1 MNIPANSRLI
11 LASASPRRRELLQ
24 ALGLPFEVVVPH
36 IEENNIKGESPR
48 KTALRLARAKALA
61 VAEQIEEGLVLGV
74 DTIVVIDRDILG
86 KPADEGSAK
95 AMLTRLS
102 GRTHTVIS
110 AMYLHR
116 EPDGKFAQAA
126 PVTKV
131 TFNTLTPAQI
141 DAYIATDEP
150 LDKAGAYAIQG
161 LGSVIVQS
169 IVGCYFN
176 VVGLSLPVL
185 AQLLEEFG
193 WEVL

>member
-24 ALGLPFEVVVPH
+24 ALGLPFDVMVPH
-36 IEENNIKGESPR
+36 IEENSVAGESPER
-48 KTALRLARAKALA
+48 TALRLARAKALA
-61 VAEQIEEGLVLGV
+61 VAGRIEEGLVLGV
-74 DTIVVIDRDILG
+74 DTIVVIDGDILG
-86 KPADEGSAK
+86 KPADGQEAQE
-95 AMLTRLS
+95 MLTRLS
-102 GRTHTVIS
+102 GRTHMVIS

-116 EPDGKFAQAA
+116 VPDGKCAQAV
-126 PVTKV
+126 PTTEV
-131 TFNTLTPAQI
+131 TFNTLTPTQI
-141 DAYIATDEP
+141 DAYIASGEP

-161 LGSVIVQS
+161 LGSVIVRS

-185 AQLLEEFG
+185 AQLLREFG